1 MNRNQKRG
9 EIMTENKESQVSLP
23 QDEEE
28 IMPDLNSALEET
40 IKNEHTI
47 RLEYEGKEIILIG
60 TAHVSKESA
69 EEVRQII
76 EREQPDTVC
85 IELDDVRF
93 ESMQNKDK
101 YQNTDIVQIIRN
113 KKVLSMMA
121 NLVLASFQKKM
132 ADQLGIQPGSEMM
145 QGIASAREIGAEL
158 VMADRD
164 IQTTL
169 NRVWRSVG
177 FAGKIK
183 LMTQLVL
190 SVFDDEEI
198 TEEELSELKEL
209 DALDKMLDELAEL
222 FPALKRTLIDE
233 RDMYLSEKI
242 KHAPGQKIIAVLG
255 AGHLPGISREIENEH
270 DLKTLEVIPEKTTGS
285 KILPGLI
292 PAAILALIL
301 YGFTR
306 GQATGWEQVKT
317 WILWNGSFSALG
329 TALAFGHPLS
339 ILTAFVVAPI
349 SSLNP
354 FLAAGWFAGLMEAR
368 MRKPSVADFQNL
380 GTDATS
386 VRGFWR
392 NKVTRVLLVVI
403 FANVGSTIGTIVGG
417 MDIFQNLF

>member
-1 MNRNQKRG
+1 
-9 EIMTENKESQVSLP
+9 MTENL
-23 QDEEE
+23 
-28 IMPDLNSALEET
+28 
-40 IKNEHTI
+40 KNEHTI
-47 RLEYEGKEIILIG
+47 SLEWDGKEILLIG

-69 EEVRQII
+69 DEVKTII

-93 ESMQNKDK
+93 DSMQNKDRF
-101 YQNTDIVQIIRN
+101 QNTDIIQIIKN

-121 NLVLASFQKKM
+121 NLVLASFQKKL
-132 ADQLGIQPGSEMM
+132 ADQLGINPGAEMM
-145 QGIASAREIGAEL
+145 QGIQSAQEAGAEL

-169 NRVWRSVG
+169 NRVWRNVG
-177 FAGKIK
+177 FTGKIK
-183 LMTQLVL
+183 LLTQLVA

-209 DALDKMLDELAEL
+209 DALDKMLDELAEI
-222 FPALKRTLIDE
+222 FPELKRTLIDE
-233 RDMYLSEKI
+233 RDMYLAEKI
-242 KHAPGQKIIAVLG
+242 KNAPGKKIIAVLG
-255 AGHLPGISREIENEH
+255 AGHLPGVRREIKKDH
-270 DLKTLEVIPEKTTGS
+270 DLRALEVIPEKSTGS
-285 KILPGLI
+285 KILPWLI

-329 TALAFGHPLS
+329 TLLAFGHPLS

-354 FLAAGWFAGLMEAR
+354 FLAAGWFAGLMEAK
-368 MRKPSVADFQNL
+368 MRRPSVADFQNL
-380 GTDATS
+380 AEDATT

-403 FANVGSTIGTIVGG
+403 FANIGSTIGTFVGG

>member
-9 EIMTENKESQVSLP
+9 EKMTENL
-23 QDEEE
+23 
-28 IMPDLNSALEET
+28 
-40 IKNEHTI
+40 KNEHTI
-47 RLEYEGKEIILIG
+47 SLEWEGKEILLIG

-69 EEVRQII
+69 EEVKMII

-93 ESMQNKDK
+93 ESMQNKERF
-101 YQNTDIVQIIRN
+101 QNTDIIQIIKN

-121 NLVLASFQKKM
+121 NLVLASFQKKL
-132 ADQLGIQPGSEMM
+132 ADQLGINPGAEMM
-145 QGIASAREIGAEL
+145 QGIQSAQEIGAEL

-169 NRVWRSVG
+169 NRVWRNVG
-177 FAGKIK
+177 FSGKIK
-183 LMTQLVL
+183 LLTQLVA

-198 TEEELSELKEL
+198 TEAELSELKEL
-209 DALDKMLDELAEL
+209 DALDKMLDELAEI
-222 FPALKRTLIDE
+222 FPELKRTLIDE
-233 RDMYLSEKI
+233 RDMYLAEKI
-242 KHAPGQKIIAVLG
+242 KHAPGKKVVAVLG
-255 AGHLPGISREIENEH
+255 AGHLPGVRREIEKDH
-270 DLKTLEVIPEKTTGS
+270 DLRSLEVVPEKTTGS
-285 KILPGLI
+285 KILPWLI
-292 PAAILALIL
+292 PVLILGLIL

-329 TALAFGHPLS
+329 TLLAFGHPLS

-354 FLAAGWFAGLMEAR
+354 FLAAGWFAGLTEAK
-368 MRKPSVADFQNL
+368 MRRPSVADFQNL
-380 GTDATS
+380 AEDATT

-403 FANVGSTIGTIVGG
+403 FANIGSTIGTFVGG

>member
-9 EIMTENKESQVSLP
+9 EKMTENL
-23 QDEEE
+23 
-28 IMPDLNSALEET
+28 
-40 IKNEHTI
+40 KNEHTI
-47 RLEYEGKEIILIG
+47 SLEWGGKEILLIG

-69 EEVRQII
+69 EEVKTII

-93 ESMQNKDK
+93 DSMQNKDRF
-101 YQNTDIVQIIRN
+101 QNTDIIQIIKN

-121 NLVLASFQKKM
+121 NLVLASFQKKL
-132 ADQLGIQPGSEMM
+132 ADQLGINPGAEMM
-145 QGIASAREIGAEL
+145 QGIQSAQEAGAEL

-169 NRVWRSVG
+169 NRVWRNVG
-177 FAGKIK
+177 FTGKIK
-183 LMTQLVL
+183 LLTQLVA

-209 DALDKMLDELAEL
+209 DALDKMLDELAEI
-222 FPALKRTLIDE
+222 FPELKRTLIDE
-233 RDMYLSEKI
+233 RDMYLAEKI
-242 KHAPGQKIIAVLG
+242 KNAPGKKIIAVLG
-255 AGHLPGISREIENEH
+255 AGHLPGVRREIEKDH
-270 DLKTLEVIPEKTTGS
+270 DLRALEVIPEKSTGS
-285 KILPGLI
+285 KILPWLI

-329 TALAFGHPLS
+329 TLLAFGHPLS

-354 FLAAGWFAGLMEAR
+354 FLAAGWFAGLMEAK
-368 MRKPSVADFQNL
+368 MRRPSVADFQNL
-380 GTDATS
+380 AEDATT

-403 FANVGSTIGTIVGG
+403 FANIGSTIGTFVGG

>member
-1 MNRNQKRG
+1 
-9 EIMTENKESQVSLP
+9 MTENL
-23 QDEEE
+23 
-28 IMPDLNSALEET
+28 
-40 IKNEHTI
+40 KNEHTI
-47 RLEYEGKEIILIG
+47 SLEWDGKEILLIG

-69 EEVRQII
+69 DEVKTII

-93 ESMQNKDK
+93 DSMQNKDRF
-101 YQNTDIVQIIRN
+101 QNTDIIQIIKN

-121 NLVLASFQKKM
+121 NLVLASFQKKL
-132 ADQLGIQPGSEMM
+132 ADQLGINPGAEMM
-145 QGIASAREIGAEL
+145 QGIQSAQEAGAEL

-169 NRVWRSVG
+169 NRVWRNVG
-177 FAGKIK
+177 FTGKIK
-183 LMTQLVL
+183 LLTQLVA

-209 DALDKMLDELAEL
+209 DALDKMLDELAEI
-222 FPALKRTLIDE
+222 FPELKRTLIDE
-233 RDMYLSEKI
+233 RDMYLAEKI
-242 KHAPGQKIIAVLG
+242 KNAPGKKIIAVLG
-255 AGHLPGISREIENEH
+255 AGHLPGVRREIKKDH
-270 DLKTLEVIPEKTTGS
+270 DLRALEVIPEKSTGS
-285 KILPGLI
+285 KILPWLI

-329 TALAFGHPLS
+329 TLLAFGHPLS
-339 ILTAFVVAPI
+339 VLTAFVVAPI

-354 FLAAGWFAGLMEAR
+354 FLAAGWFAGLMEAK
-368 MRKPSVADFQNL
+368 MRRPSVADFQNL
-380 GTDATS
+380 AEDATT

-403 FANVGSTIGTIVGG
+403 FANIGSTIGTFVGG

>member
-1 MNRNQKRG
+1 
-9 EIMTENKESQVSLP
+9 MTENL
-23 QDEEE
+23 
-28 IMPDLNSALEET
+28 
-40 IKNEHTI
+40 KNEHTI
-47 RLEYEGKEIILIG
+47 SLEWDGKEILLIG

-69 EEVRQII
+69 EEVKTII

-93 ESMQNKDK
+93 DSMQNKDRF
-101 YQNTDIVQIIRN
+101 QNTDIIQIIKN

-121 NLVLASFQKKM
+121 NLVLASFQKKL
-132 ADQLGIQPGSEMM
+132 ADQLGINPGAEMM
-145 QGIASAREIGAEL
+145 QGIQSAQEAGAEL

-169 NRVWRSVG
+169 NRVWRNVG
-177 FAGKIK
+177 FTGKIK
-183 LMTQLVL
+183 LLTQLVA

-209 DALDKMLDELAEL
+209 DALDKMLDELAEI
-222 FPALKRTLIDE
+222 FPELKRTLIDE
-233 RDMYLSEKI
+233 RDMYLAEKI
-242 KHAPGQKIIAVLG
+242 KNAPGKKIIAVLG
-255 AGHLPGISREIENEH
+255 AGHLPGVRREIKKDH
-270 DLKTLEVIPEKTTGS
+270 DLRALEVIPEKSTGS
-285 KILPGLI
+285 KILPWLI

-329 TALAFGHPLS
+329 TLLAFGHPLS

-354 FLAAGWFAGLMEAR
+354 FLAAGWFAGLMEAK
-368 MRKPSVADFQNL
+368 MRRPSVADFQNL
-380 GTDATS
+380 AEDATT

-403 FANVGSTIGTIVGG
+403 FANIGSTIGTFVGG

>member
-1 MNRNQKRG
+1 
-9 EIMTENKESQVSLP
+9 
-23 QDEEE
+23 
-28 IMPDLNSALEET
+28 
-40 IKNEHTI
+40 
-47 RLEYEGKEIILIG
+47 
-60 TAHVSKESA
+60 
-69 EEVRQII
+69 
-76 EREQPDTVC
+76 
-85 IELDDVRF
+85 
-93 ESMQNKDK
+93 
-101 YQNTDIVQIIRN
+101 
-113 KKVLSMMA
+113 MMA
-121 NLVLASFQKKM
+121 NLVLASFQKKL
-132 ADQLGIQPGSEMM
+132 ADQLGINPGAEMM
-145 QGIASAREIGAEL
+145 QGIQSAREVGAEL

-169 NRVWRSVG
+169 NRVWRNVG
-177 FAGKIK
+177 FTGKIK
-183 LMTQLVL
+183 LLTQLVA

-222 FPALKRTLIDE
+222 FPELKRTLIDE
-233 RDMYLSEKI
+233 RDMYLAEKI
-242 KHAPGQKIIAVLG
+242 KHAPGKKIVAVLG
-255 AGHLPGISREIENEH
+255 AGHLPGVQREIEKDH
-270 DLKTLEVIPEKTTGS
+270 DLSALEVIPEKSTGS
-285 KILPGLI
+285 KILPWLI

-306 GQATGWEQVKT
+306 GQATGWEQVRT

-329 TALAFGHPLS
+329 TLLAFGHPLS

-368 MRKPSVADFQNL
+368 MRRPSVADFQNL
-380 GTDATS
+380 AEDATT

-403 FANVGSTIGTIVGG
+403 FANIGSTIGTFVGG

>member
-1 MNRNQKRG
+1 
-9 EIMTENKESQVSLP
+9 MTENLR
-23 QDEEE
+23 
-28 IMPDLNSALEET
+28 
-40 IKNEHTI
+40 NEHTI
-47 RLEYEGKEIILIG
+47 SLEWDGKEIILIG

-69 EEVRQII
+69 EEVKAII

-93 ESMQNKDK
+93 DSMQNKDRF
-101 YQNTDIVQIIRN
+101 QNTDVIQIIKN

-121 NLVLASFQKKM
+121 NLVLASFQKKL
-132 ADQLGIQPGSEMM
+132 ADQLGINPGAEMM
-145 QGIASAREIGAEL
+145 QGIQSAREIGAEL

-164 IQTTL
+164 IQITL
-169 NRVWRSVG
+169 NRVWRNVG
-177 FAGKIK
+177 FSGKIK
-183 LMTQLVL
+183 LMTQLVM
-190 SVFDDEEI
+190 SIFDDEEI

-209 DALDKMLDELAEL
+209 DALDKMLDELAEI
-222 FPALKRTLIDE
+222 FPELKRTLIDE
-233 RDMYLSEKI
+233 RDMYLAEKI
-242 KHAPGQKIIAVLG
+242 KNAPGQKIVAVLG
-255 AGHLPGISREIENEH
+255 AGHLPGVSREIEKDHN
-270 DLKTLEVIPEKTTGS
+270 LANLEVIPEKTAGS
-285 KILPGLI
+285 KILPWLI

-329 TALAFGHPLS
+329 TLLAFGHPLS

-354 FLAAGWFAGLMEAR
+354 FLAAGWFAGLMEAK
-368 MRKPSVADFQNL
+368 MRRPSVADFQNL
-380 GTDATS
+380 ATDATT

-403 FANVGSTIGTIVGG
+403 FANIGSTIGTIVGG

>member
-9 EIMTENKESQVSLP
+9 EKMTENL
-23 QDEEE
+23 
-28 IMPDLNSALEET
+28 
-40 IKNEHTI
+40 KNEHTI
-47 RLEYEGKEIILIG
+47 SLEWEGKEILLIG

-69 EEVRQII
+69 EEVKMII

-93 ESMQNKDK
+93 ESMQNKERF
-101 YQNTDIVQIIRN
+101 QNTDIIQIIKN

-121 NLVLASFQKKM
+121 NLVLASFQKKL
-132 ADQLGIQPGSEMM
+132 ADQLGINPGAEMM
-145 QGIASAREIGAEL
+145 QGIQSAQEIGAEL

-169 NRVWRSVG
+169 NRVWRNVG
-177 FAGKIK
+177 FSGKIK
-183 LMTQLVL
+183 LLTQLVA

-198 TEEELSELKEL
+198 TEAELSELKEL
-209 DALDKMLDELAEL
+209 DALDKMLDELAEI
-222 FPALKRTLIDE
+222 FPELKRTLIDE
-233 RDMYLSEKI
+233 RDMYLAEKI
-242 KHAPGQKIIAVLG
+242 KHAPGKKVVAVLG
-255 AGHLPGISREIENEH
+255 AGHLPGVRREIEKDH
-270 DLKTLEVIPEKTTGS
+270 DLRSLEVIPEKTTGS
-285 KILPGLI
+285 KILPWLI
-292 PAAILALIL
+292 PVLILGLIL

-329 TALAFGHPLS
+329 TLLAFGHPLS

-354 FLAAGWFAGLMEAR
+354 FLAAGWFAGLTEAK
-368 MRKPSVADFQNL
+368 MRRPSVADFQNL
-380 GTDATS
+380 AEDATT

-403 FANVGSTIGTIVGG
+403 FANIGSTIGTFVGG